1 MQKMLLSINPE
12 HVKNIMSGKKK
23 VEYRRVRCKRNIDA
37 IIIYS
42 TSPEKK
48 IIGEVEVKNIIEGT
62 LEEIWNLTKDI
73 GCISYD
79 FFKKYYF
86 GKNEAVV
93 YELGELEL
101 YSKPKELSEYG
112 IKRAPQSYMYI

>member
-12 HVKNIMSGKKK
+12 HVKNIVSGKKK

>member
-1 MQKMLLSINPE
+1 MLLSINPE
-12 HVKNIMSGKKK
+12 HVKNIVSGKKK
-23 VEYRRVRCKRNIDA
+23 VEYRRVRCKRDIDS
-37 IIIYS
+37 IVIYS

-48 IIGEVEVKNIIEGT
+48 IIGEVEVKRVIEGT

-86 GKNEAVV
+86 GKNEAVA
-93 YELGELEL
+93 YELGTLEL
-101 YSKPKELSEYG
+101 YPKPKELSEYG
-112 IKRAPQSYMYI
+112 IKSAPQSYMYI

>member
-12 HVKNIMSGKKK
+12 HVKNIVSGKKK

-112 IKRAPQSYMYI
+112 IKKAPQSYMYI

>member
-12 HVKNIMSGKKK
+12 HVKNIVSGKKK
-23 VEYRRVRCKRNIDA
+23 VEYRRVRCKRDIDS
-37 IIIYS
+37 IVIYS

-48 IIGEVEVKNIIEGT
+48 IIGEVEVKRVIEGT

-86 GKNEAVV
+86 GKNEAVA
-93 YELGELEL
+93 YELGTLEL
-101 YSKPKELSEYG
+101 YPKPKELSEYG
-112 IKRAPQSYMYI
+112 IKSAPQSYMYI